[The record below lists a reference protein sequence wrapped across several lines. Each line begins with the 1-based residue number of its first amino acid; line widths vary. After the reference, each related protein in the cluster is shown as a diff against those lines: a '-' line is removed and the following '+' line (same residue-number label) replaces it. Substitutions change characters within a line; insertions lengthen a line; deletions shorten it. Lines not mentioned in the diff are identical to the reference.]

1 MGKKLVFLSLMV
13 MLVSVLSFAGGQ
25 GEAAAEGSEV
35 VTLWFHGGT
44 AEETEAMRAQI
55 DRFNNAQEAY
65 TVEMTEIP
73 GGAVAGSGYNDAV
86 NAAAVAGDL
95 PDILDLDGPNL
106 YNYAWAGYLL
116 PMDDLISEE
125 LKSDLLPSLVDQGTY
140 QGQLYA
146 IGQYD
151 SGLALVGRVS
161 LLEKAGVRIPT
172 SVEDT
177 WSREEFVDALDKL
190 QQLPEVEYAIDLKM
204 NYGAGEWFTYAFSPV
219 VQSFGGGLIDRSDYQ
234 SAEGVLNGPESV
246 EAMTFIQGLFEDGHA
261 IVSPPDDN
269 EFVNGRAALGWLG
282 HWMWNPYKDAFGD
295 DVVVIPAPDFGEGPV
310 AGMGSWAWSIS
321 SQTENPEGAMA
332 FLEFILQ
339 PEEILAITNTNGAV
353 PGRITAFE
361 QSPLYVEGGELNVFV
376 QQLQQGVAFPRPK
389 TPAYPAITSAFYTAM
404 DNIIKGADVQSE
416 LDAAV
421 DKIDAD
427 IRENDGYPPVE

>member
-1 MGKKLVFLSLMV
+1 MRKRIAVVVLILLLSAGV
-13 MLVSVLSFAGGQ
+13 AFAGGQ
-25 GEAAAEGSEV
+25 GEDGSSGPIEIS
-35 VTLWFHGGT
+35 LWFHGGT
-44 AEETEAMRAQI
+44 ADETEAMRAQI
-55 DRFNNAQEAY
+55 DRFNNSQGDY
-65 TVEMTEIP
+65 KVVMTEIP

-116 PMDDLISEE
+116 PLDDFVSSTLRRE
-125 LKSDLLPSLVDQGTY
+125 LLPSLVDQGTY
-140 QGQLYA
+140 QDRLYA

-172 SVEDT
+172 AIDDAWT
-177 WSREEFVDALDKL
+177 RAEFLDALSKL
-190 QQLPEVEYAIDLKM
+190 QQLPEVAYAIDLKM
-204 NYGAGEWFTYAFSPV
+204 NYGAGEWFTYGFSPV
-219 VQSFGGGLIDRSDYQ
+219 VQSFGGDLIDRSDYQ
-234 SAEGVLNGPESV
+234 SAEGVLNGPEAV
-246 EAMTFIQGLFEDGHA
+246 EAMTFLQNIFEEGYS

-282 HWMWNPYKDAFGD
+282 HWMWNTYRDQFGD
-295 DVVVIPAPDFGEGPV
+295 DVVVIPMPDFGEGS
-310 AGMGSWAWSIS
+310 ATGMGSWAWAVS
-321 SQTENPEGAMA
+321 SQTENPDAAWA

-339 PEEILAITNTNGAV
+339 PEEILSITNINGAV
-353 PGRITAFE
+353 PGRTTAFE

-376 QQLQQGVAFPRPK
+376 QQLQGGVAVPRPK

-404 DNIIKGADVQSE
+404 DNIIKGADVQTE

-427 IRENDGYPPVE
+427 IQENDGYPISR

>member
-1 MGKKLVFLSLMV
+1 MRKRIAVVVLILLLSAGV
-13 MLVSVLSFAGGQ
+13 AFAGGQ
-25 GEAAAEGSEV
+25 GEDGSSGPIEIS
-35 VTLWFHGGT
+35 LWFHGGT
-44 AEETEAMRAQI
+44 ADETEAMRAQI
-55 DRFNNAQEAY
+55 DRFNNSQGDY
-65 TVEMTEIP
+65 KVVMTEIP

-116 PMDDLISEE
+116 PLDDFVSSTLRRE
-125 LKSDLLPSLVDQGTY
+125 LLPSLVDQGTY
-140 QGQLYA
+140 QDRLYA

-172 SVEDT
+172 AIDDAWT
-177 WSREEFVDALDKL
+177 RAEFLDALSKL
-190 QQLPEVEYAIDLKM
+190 QQIPEVAYAIDLKM
-204 NYGAGEWFTYAFSPV
+204 NYGAGEWFTYGFSPV
-219 VQSFGGGLIDRSDYQ
+219 VQSFGGDLIDRSDYQ
-234 SAEGVLNGPESV
+234 SAEGVLNGPEAV
-246 EAMTFIQGLFEDGHA
+246 EAMTFLQNIFEEGYS

-282 HWMWNPYKDAFGD
+282 HWMWNTYRDQFGD
-295 DVVVIPAPDFGEGPV
+295 DVVVIPMPDFGEGS
-310 AGMGSWAWSIS
+310 ATGMGSWAWAVS
-321 SQTENPEGAMA
+321 SQTENPDAAWA

-339 PEEILAITNTNGAV
+339 PEEILSITNINGAV
-353 PGRITAFE
+353 PGRTTAFE

-376 QQLQQGVAFPRPK
+376 QQLQGGVAVPRPK

-404 DNIIKGADVQSE
+404 DNIIKGADVQTE

-427 IRENDGYPPVE
+427 IQENDGYPISR